1 MLVFRLK
8 SVIAGAAKR
17 GSERLKTLEEDT
29 KKIITTEAAR
39 VGKDME
45 DVRKQRVKDVTSYNQ
60 AGRKLRGYGL
70 NNAQVEAVL
79 AGGIDGFEEL
89 KSSLTNA
96 ELRATMNGVEF
107 NRDEALANLLPEITA
122 GVEGR
127 SLQEQA
133 QAFAAAQSPFESSF
147 DEGVARIGNA
157 VAGFTRGDKAPTDYI
172 RTQLDAQ
179 ARAFG
184 GARPADFTGQTI
196 GEGTGFQFRPDLT
209 STEALQATMQAEA
222 TRAGTQAQTEGTLVS
237 TARDVAMLPLDV
249 EKRNQEIQSLASE
262 RDLTD
267 AQTGRMLT
275 LLPTEVELSKAKVNQ
290 ITADIEK
297 TNAVIE
303 QMGIE
308 NEQIKEN
315 TALIQEKVVKLGIES
330 DILGKYGE
338 QEMRAQINQI
348 NSSVA
353 VNRKNAEMIGKKILN
368 VEAKDRAEIERITTA
383 TATEKLTQEKL
394 QEDINLLEQFGVKE
408 KQAGLDLILSKIAV
422 NESASR
428 PADLEAFQVFL
439 LDENKKLEDTLLQE
453 GMSGSPME
461 AEIQNQI
468 TANNDR
474 IAYAQI
480 ALAEDGQGYKELLSK
495 GQAPNVFNTML
506 KTNLQG
512 FDVQQEFT
520 SLDGIIAN
528 IGEGKRPQYFAGLIQ
543 TAREFQGVY
552 GMDVQGEVFA
562 YRKMDSI
569 NNTLAD
575 YYNRLGVDDKRDADK
590 KIKNPNTQ
598 DGAFTLEQLRLL
610 PDSDIEEG
618 SVVKVKNQNATGEI
632 EHFIFTGGQ
641 FVGVYSDG

>member
-1 MLVFRLK
+1 MFRLK

-29 KKIITTEAAR
+29 KKLITTEAAR
-39 VGKDME
+39 VGKEME
-45 DVRKQRVKDVTSYNQ
+45 DVRKQRIKDVTSYNQ

-96 ELRATMNGVEF
+96 ELRATMKGVEF
-107 NRDEALANLLPEITA
+107 DRDEALANLLPEITA

-127 SLQEQA
+127 SLEEQA

-147 DEGVARIGNA
+147 DEGVARIGSA
-157 VAGFTRGDKAPTDYI
+157 VAGFTRGDKAPTNYI

-179 ARAFG
+179 TRALG
-184 GARPADFTGQTI
+184 GARPAVFTGQTI

-209 STEALQATMQAEA
+209 STEALQATLQAEA
-222 TRAGTQAQTEGTLVS
+222 TRAKVEAETATE
-237 TARDVAMLPLDV
+237 VAMLPLNM
-249 EKRNQEIQSLASE
+249 EQRKAEIMSEASNRN
-262 RDLTD
+262 LTD
-267 AQTGRMLT
+267 AQAARINT
-275 LLPTEVELSKAKVNQ
+275 LLPTEVEISKAKLSQ

-308 NEQIKEN
+308 NEQIKAN
-315 TALIQEKVVKLGIES
+315 TGLIQEKIGKLAIES

-348 NSSVA
+348 NSSVSI
-353 VNRKNAEMIGKKILN
+353 NRKQAEILGKKIN
-368 VEAKDRAEIERITTA
+368 FVEEKERAEIDRITTA

-394 QEDINLLEQFGVKE
+394 KADVDLLEQFGAKE

-428 PADLEAFQVFL
+428 PDDLEAFQVFL
-439 LDENKKLEDTLLQE
+439 LDENKKLEDVLLQE
-453 GMSGSPME
+453 GMSNEM
-461 AEIQNQI
+461 ANQLRSQI
-468 TANNDR
+468 DANNDR
-474 IAYAQI
+474 IGYAQI
-480 ALAEDGQGYKELLSK
+480 ALAEDGQGYQELLSK
-495 GQAPNVFNTML
+495 GQAPNVFNAML

-512 FDVQQEFT
+512 FDVRQEFT

-528 IGEGKRPQYFAGLIQ
+528 IEDGKEAAYFGGLIQ
-543 TAREFQGVY
+543 TAQEFKSVY
-552 GMDVQGEVFA
+552 GIDRQGERFGDE
-562 YRKMDSI
+562 KLFTI
-569 NNTLAD
+569 NSMLAD
-575 YYNRLGVDDKRDADK
+575 YYNRRAEDEQKLGTFRS
-590 KIKNPNTQ
+590 ISE
-598 DGAFTLEQLRLL
+598 LEAM
-610 PDSDIEEG
+610 DENNIEEG
-618 SVVKVKNQNATGEI
+618 SVAIVPNQNGFE
-632 EHFIFTGGQ
+632 EYVIFTGGK
-641 FVGVYSDG
+641 FVRVF

>member
-1 MLVFRLK
+1 MFRLK

-29 KKIITTEAAR
+29 KKLITTEAAR
-39 VGKDME
+39 VGKEME
-45 DVRKQRVKDVTSYNQ
+45 DVRKQRIKDVTSYNQ

-96 ELRATMNGVEF
+96 ELRATMKGVEF
-107 NRDEALANLLPEITA
+107 DRDEALANLLPEITA

-127 SLQEQA
+127 SLEEQA

-147 DEGVARIGNA
+147 DEGVARIGSA
-157 VAGFTRGDKAPTDYI
+157 VAGFTRGDKAPTNYI

-179 ARAFG
+179 TRALG
-184 GARPADFTGQTI
+184 GARPAVFTGQTI

-209 STEALQATMQAEA
+209 STEALQATLQAEA
-222 TRAGTQAQTEGTLVS
+222 TRAKVEAETATE
-237 TARDVAMLPLDV
+237 VAMLPLNM
-249 EKRNQEIQSLASE
+249 EQRKAEIMSEASNRN
-262 RDLTD
+262 LTD
-267 AQTGRMLT
+267 AQAARINT
-275 LLPTEVELSKAKVNQ
+275 LLPTEVAVSKAKLNQ

-308 NEQIKEN
+308 NEQIKAN
-315 TALIQEKVVKLGIES
+315 TGLIQEKVVKLGIES

-353 VNRKNAEMIGKKILN
+353 VNRKQAQILGKKIN
-368 VEAKDRAEIERITTA
+368 FVEEKERAEIDRITTA

-394 QEDINLLEQFGVKE
+394 KADVDLLEQFGAKE

-428 PADLEAFQVFL
+428 PDDLEAFQVFL
-439 LDENKKLEDTLLQE
+439 LDENKKLEDVLLQE
-453 GMSGSPME
+453 GMSNEM
-461 AEIQNQI
+461 ANQLRSQI
-468 TANNDR
+468 DANNDR
-474 IAYAQI
+474 IGYAQI
-480 ALAEDGQGYKELLSK
+480 ALAEDGQGYQELLSK
-495 GQAPNVFNTML
+495 GQAPNVFNAML

-512 FDVQQEFT
+512 FDVRQEFT

-528 IGEGKRPQYFAGLIQ
+528 IEDGKEAAYFGGLIQ
-543 TAREFQGVY
+543 TAQEFKSVY
-552 GMDVQGEVFA
+552 GIDRQGERFGDE
-562 YRKMDSI
+562 KLFTI
-569 NNTLAD
+569 NSMLAD
-575 YYNRLGVDDKRDADK
+575 YYNRRAEDEQKLGTFRS
-590 KIKNPNTQ
+590 ISE
-598 DGAFTLEQLRLL
+598 LEAM
-610 PDSDIEEG
+610 DENNIEEG
-618 SVVKVKNQNATGEI
+618 SVAIVPNQNGFE
-632 EHFIFTGGQ
+632 EYVIFTGGK
-641 FVGVYSDG
+641 FVRVF